1 MSDRRKTQK
10 NHIRAA
16 RDWLGQAEH
25 SLDRENDVQGDLK
38 LMLAKAELSR
48 VQASPRGNRL
58 KCWGLRFIPA
68 VVALAIDA
76 GGWLAWQDGSHS
88 GPATV
93 TGSETVLAGS
103 NETVNSR
110 VPEQTVTRPATD
122 EVVPE
127 PRAAGS
133 ESPSQTATA
142 VVAPVQQPAAVSEI
156 PHQTVSQPDRS
167 AVGTTPTPETQK
179 LMQSAGKALRQ

>member
-25 SLDRENDVQGDLK
+25 LLERENDVQGDLK

-58 KCWGLRFIPA
+58 KCWGLRVIPA
-68 VVALAIDA
+68 VIALAIAA
-76 GGWLAWQDGSHS
+76 GGCLAWQEGARS
-88 GPATV
+88 GPVTV
-93 TGSETVLAGS
+93 TGSEAVLAGS
-103 NETVNSR
+103 SEMVNSQL
-110 VPEQTVTRPATD
+110 PEQTGDQSATD
-122 EVVPE
+122 GTAKASREVTPE
-127 PRAAGS
+127 V
-133 ESPSQTATA
+133 PSQTAGAAAAQVQSPVA
-142 VVAPVQQPAAVSEI
+142 VAETPRQPLI
-156 PHQTVSQPDRS
+156 QPDRPT
-167 AVGTTPTPETQK
+167 VGTVPTLETQK